1 MNETFVQHQHGYK
14 KPKFDPRRFQWKKKF
29 GSMNPSE
36 LPTDDFYVWFPK
48 EVKDQGRVN
57 ACTACATTTAA
68 EAQFGYPLDE
78 CFQYAASK
86 RIAGNLA
93 DDGVTPDDACMA
105 AIKFGLLK
113 KADAP
118 FKMTVDPVAK
128 LIDLNN
134 YPQITQIE
142 AGSVREISKY
152 SIDVDFD
159 AIRAAMWQS
168 KQGNF
173 QTPIMV
179 GTHWQYS
186 WNSTGKDGIIRGYDR
201 NAPGGDHEFVII
213 GQKTIDGLMYLV
225 ARNSYGESFGNNG
238 ECYFSREIVNTFEFA
253 RAFAPGNPQDYKDQL
268 WTKMQRLYDLLY
280 TLIKDFIASKDTM
293 DNIRPTP
300 QPIPQPAPKPTP
312 IKPVSQYLWDTIE
325 NAHHSV
331 RVICDEQGL
340 SWNEKNLI
348 AAVIGAES
356 GYNARITNNNSNGT
370 TDWGICQIND
380 GKNKQGVPFWIGP
393 GAYFASIDEV
403 LSIPEKSVRFMIKQ
417 YRAGNL
423 GYWYGYTNGS
433 YKKYL

>member
-1 MNETFVQHQHGYK
+1 MHKQGYK

-29 GSMNPSE
+29 GSVNPSE

-48 EVKDQGRVN
+48 EVKNQGRIN
-57 ACTACATTTAA
+57 ACTACATATAA
-68 EAQFGYPLDE
+68 EAQFGYPIDE

-86 RIAGNLA
+86 RIAGNLI

-118 FKMTVDPVAK
+118 FNMLVDPVEK

-134 YPQITQIE
+134 YSQITQIE

-201 NAPGGDHEFVII
+201 SAPGGDHEFVII

-225 ARNSYGESFGNNG
+225 ARNSYGEGFGNNG

-268 WTKMQRLYDLLY
+268 WTKMQRIYDMLY
-280 TLIKDFIASKDTM
+280 TLIKQFIESQKTTQ
-293 DNIRPTP
+293 NIQPAPAPTP
-300 QPIPQPAPKPTP
+300 LPQPAPLKPTSP
-312 IKPVSQYLWDTIE
+312 YLWDTIE

-340 SWNEKNLI
+340 KLAEKNLI
-348 AAVIGAES
+348 DAVIHQES
-356 GYNARITNNNSNGT
+356 GFNARITNKNKNLS

-380 GKNKQGVPFWIGP
+380 GPPHKKPWWIGP
-393 GAYFASIDEV
+393 GCYFASIDEV
-403 LSIPEKSVRFMIKQ
+403 LNVPEKSVRFMIEQ
-417 YRAGNL
+417 YRKGNL
-423 GYWYGYTNGS
+423 GYWVAYSSGA
-433 YKKYL
+433 YKQHL